1 MSRLKK
7 PDEKYDSG
15 KHGDLSKYVSYSEYG
30 EKPLRGVY
38 TVISN
43 RRNHLY
49 VGQDYLFTGSYWVTP
64 GGVPTKTVAYYD
76 PASRFD

>member
-1 MSRLKK
+1 MRKSKK
-7 PDEKYDSG
+7 PDERYDPQ
-15 KHGDLSKYVSYSEYG
+15 KHGELSRYVSYSEHG
-30 EKPLRGVY
+30 EKPKRGVY

-43 RRNHLY
+43 RRNHY
-49 VGQDYLFTGSYWVTP
+49 WVGYDYLFTGSYWVTP

>member
-1 MSRLKK
+1 MNKSKK
-7 PDEKYDSG
+7 PDERYDPQ
-15 KHGDLSKYVSYSEYG
+15 KHGELSKYVSYSEHG

-49 VGQDYLFTGSYWVTP
+49 VGYDYLFTDSYWVTP
-64 GGVPTKTVAYYD
+64 GGCPTHSVVYYN

>member
-1 MSRLKK
+1 MRLKV
-7 PDEKYDSG
+7 PEERYDPK
-15 KHGDLSKYVSYSEYG
+15 KHGEMDKFVSYSEYT

-38 TVISN
+38 TVLCN
-43 RRNHLY
+43 RRNHLW
-49 VGQDYLFTGSYWVTP
+49 VGVDYLYNGSYWVTP